1 MPRSLKAIASELSL
15 DELRQLLAVKEK
27 LTTLEKRKALLER
40 DLAKVDA
47 QIAKLVAGTK
57 KKKITRKTVAKK
69 TVKTK
74 RKTVKKAAKKKAAKK
89 TVKKTVRKK
98 TRKTVARKPRSGKPT
113 VESVVADLI
122 RKKGKPMAF
131 QDILAVITKKKL
143 IKTKSKDFANVLRR
157 TLSTSKLMKRAG
169 RGIYALK

>member
-27 LTTLEKRKALLER
+27 LTTLEKRKAQLEK
-40 DLAKVDA
+40 DLAKVEA
-47 QIAKLVAGTK
+47 RIAKLITGAKQK
-57 KKKITRKTVAKK
+57 KVTRKKVAKK
-69 TVKTK
+69 TVKAK
-74 RKTVKKAAKKKAAKK
+74 RRTMKKAAKK
-89 TVKKTVRKK
+89 TVKKAAKKTVVKK

-122 RKKGKPMAF
+122 RKQGKPMAF
-131 QDILAVITKKKL
+131 QDILSVITRKKL
-143 IKTKSKDFANVLRR
+143 IKTKSKNFANVLRR

-169 RGIYALK
+169 RGIYGLK